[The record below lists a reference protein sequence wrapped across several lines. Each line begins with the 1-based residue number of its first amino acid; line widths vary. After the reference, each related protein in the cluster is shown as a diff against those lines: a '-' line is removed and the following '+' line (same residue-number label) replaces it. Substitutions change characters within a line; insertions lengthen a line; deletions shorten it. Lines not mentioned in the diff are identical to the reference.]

1 MCWMEEDYMSKET
14 DTKDQAYDPDVLG
27 ELVIADEVVANIAGI
42 AAKETDGVFELA
54 SSGAGTIMD
63 MVGVRSSSR
72 GIRVE
77 VIENIVSVDM
87 ALIMNY
93 GYNIPSTCKKVQEK
107 VISSIENMTGLI
119 VSDVNIR
126 IAGIELEKQD

>member
-1 MCWMEEDYMSKET
+1 MSKET